1 MSEGSASEPSV
12 WNWPFTRSDL
22 SAGLRRFLGDP
33 SIRVEDVQ
41 PASMPS
47 RRPAIGR
54 VRGALVSFETRRG
67 SEQLSLVV
75 KEPRGATR
83 TSLAGAGRREVGVYQ
98 SLASQIPLRTPSL
111 IAASPA
117 GDWLVLD
124 WVRSV
129 REPGAWKP
137 EDYARALENLAQ
149 LHDRFWGLSEDLEAY
164 PWLGRPLDADFA
176 VHVRAA
182 AQAIQR
188 IVQTGKPEPLAASPE
203 RMNVLA
209 RLSTQAEDVVRPL
222 RQQPGTLLHGDYW
235 PGNVAILDDGAQVVY
250 DWQAASVGP
259 AMCDL
264 VGLVTKSLWWFG
276 PSPSG
281 PAEWVSLYR
290 QALLEL
296 GGHRWD
302 EADWSL
308 LWDHALMWSFLQE
321 WVDLLAASPDALLAA
336 RAEQLEALWLD
347 PVGRAVQE
355 RLPAL

>member
-1 MSEGSASEPSV
+1 MSDDSASEPSV

-33 SIRVEDVQ
+33 SIRVDDVQ
-41 PASMPS
+41 PASMPF

-54 VRGALVSFETRRG
+54 VRGALVSFQTRRG

-129 REPGAWKP
+129 REPRVWKP
-137 EDYARALENLAQ
+137 EDYARALENLAK

-188 IVQTGKPEPLAASPE
+188 IVQTGKPEPLATSPE
-203 RMNVLA
+203 RMKVLA

-222 RQQPGTLLHGDYW
+222 RRQPGTLLHGDYW

-276 PSPSG
+276 PSPIG
-281 PAEWVSLYR
+281 PAEWVALYR

-308 LWDHALMWSFLQE
+308 LWDHALMWAFLQE